1 MSYLDPE
8 ISSCFIQWMI
18 HLFGAVVDRN
28 VFTILPI
35 SAGYWFITACPAFLI
50 LNILSSQLVD
60 NIMVAAVKE
69 KP

>member
-1 MSYLDPE
+1 
-8 ISSCFIQWMI
+8 MI

-50 LNILSSQLVD
+50 CTSQAPGILLARSLF
-60 NIMVAAVKE
+60 E
-69 KP
+69 K

>member
-1 MSYLDPE
+1 
-8 ISSCFIQWMI
+8 MI